1 MALESEG
8 EARGIAVDEESLLL
22 CEWSGVVCCP
32 ACRCRRAGYAEKGAG
47 GPVYLVERGV
57 QLAELADRLDPGA
70 IGRCEFVV
78 VSGPAGSGRSA
89 LLAASSESARKR
101 GMRVLPV
108 GRDGYG
114 GTPRVDVVGAAGELV
129 RSITGDV
136 PAEDLGA
143 LAKQLLALTRSAP
156 LLVVVDDVHLIDPD
170 SYTLLRALVS
180 AYGAETA
187 PIAVL
192 VSGTRHAAACQLL
205 KELFPFFRRRRSR
218 PIVTTPLTTV
228 GMAELVRMRLSV
240 EPSAV
245 LVEELAAVTGGNVFL
260 IQAVLDDTVAAGVTD
275 SLVFGPVFTQA
286 VLFGLHAPACPQL
299 VEVAQAISVLGAS
312 CDMERL
318 SRTVE
323 EPRGLH
329 RMVDGLIASGVLSDE
344 LTLHPRIRD
353 VLLKS
358 ADGTRLP
365 MLQSRA
371 AEVLYDDGAPAP
383 EVARQLLMNG
393 SAPQPWAVAI
403 LCEAA
408 DQATRSYRYQEAVSL
423 LQFASRWCSDH
434 ATRVEIRANLVDI
447 SWWLDPTMVSRQLRS
462 LLDSARKGCLSSKW
476 LARLA
481 RRLAWLGSVDEV
493 EEVFGL
499 ALDSP
504 HEDLATRIELAI
516 SDFWIAHLFPG
527 AARHAP
533 HRGSDELAPEMFVGD
548 FPWLSS
554 ARELPALLV
563 AGKQDG
569 VQLRAEEILQQ
580 CRPNHTNLEAAQ
592 VALFS
597 LLAAG
602 LPDAVRP
609 WLADLTPEHG
619 DDTVL
624 PQWRSMLYVAEGVG
638 RLWQGDLP
646 GAVESVERAL
656 RLLDTQQWGALAGLP
671 RGIMLMAMTEQG
683 RHQEVA
689 DELLRPIPPSFARSP
704 YGLVY
709 LRARGRHH
717 LATGGLQAALAD
729 FRSCRDILASWGME
743 LPGLVPWRLDL
754 SETLLLLGQQDE
766 ARLLAEEHLSLL
778 PEVPLRARGTALRL
792 RAMASPL
799 SHRAAGLREAV
810 TVLERCGDALE
821 LPRALGALARAY
833 QQTGKLAYGRRTL
846 RRAKRLAERSDGVWA
861 LREISAA
868 TVSSRTPPEL
878 IALPTEYPDLSV
890 AEGRVAELA
899 AQGYTNREIADA
911 LYVTVSTVEQHLT
924 HIYRKMKIRGRSELG
939 SLVSS
944 L

>member
-1 MALESEG
+1 M
-8 EARGIAVDEESLLL
+8 
-22 CEWSGVVCCP
+22 
-32 ACRCRRAGYAEKGAG
+32 
-47 GPVYLVERGV
+47 YLVERGV

-447 SWWLDPTMVSRQLRS
+447 SWWLDPTMVSRQLRTGP
-462 LLDSARKGCLSSKW
+462 RHKG
-476 LARLA
+476 
-481 RRLAWLGSVDEV
+481 RRRCPDRRV
-493 EEVFGL
+493 
-499 ALDSP
+499 
-504 HEDLATRIELAI
+504 R
-516 SDFWIAHLFPG
+516 
-527 AARHAP
+527 
-533 HRGSDELAPEMFVGD
+533 
-548 FPWLSS
+548 
-554 ARELPALLV
+554 
-563 AGKQDG
+563 AG
-569 VQLRAEEILQQ
+569 I
-580 CRPNHTNLEAAQ
+580 
-592 VALFS
+592 
-597 LLAAG
+597 
-602 LPDAVRP
+602 
-609 WLADLTPEHG
+609 
-619 DDTVL
+619 
-624 PQWRSMLYVAEGVG
+624 
-638 RLWQGDLP
+638 
-646 GAVESVERAL
+646 
-656 RLLDTQQWGALAGLP
+656 
-671 RGIMLMAMTEQG
+671 
-683 RHQEVA
+683 
-689 DELLRPIPPSFARSP
+689 
-704 YGLVY
+704 
-709 LRARGRHH
+709 RARGSALHRARRQAQHRPGGPR
-717 LATGGLQAALAD
+717 TGG
-729 FRSCRDILASWGME
+729 G
-743 LPGLVPWRLDL
+743 
-754 SETLLLLGQQDE
+754 
-766 ARLLAEEHLSLL
+766 
-778 PEVPLRARGTALRL
+778 
-792 RAMASPL
+792 
-799 SHRAAGLREAV
+799 HR
-810 TVLERCGDALE
+810 C
-821 LPRALGALARAY
+821 ARAPAAPG
-833 QQTGKLAYGRRTL
+833 QRRDAGVAPAVMMVVAGASSRRAWRRTTPRSVSWRPRHGE
-846 RRAKRLAERSDGVWA
+846 RRH
-861 LREISAA
+861 SAGWP
-868 TVSSRTPPEL
+868 R
-878 IALPTEYPDLSV
+878 
-890 AEGRVAELA
+890 R
-899 AQGYTNREIADA
+899 
-911 LYVTVSTVEQHLT
+911 
-924 HIYRKMKIRGRSELG
+924 
-939 SLVSS
+939 
-944 L
+944 